1 MPRVVFKCYWWSAR
15 AAIAVLLLITEKGQR
30 WQEGWNKFSFKDG
43 NDSTHE
49 RSRRGW
55 GDGNGERMTL
65 EEGRGRHR
73 AEMKGI
79 HRDCAVY
86 LLIASGDWG
95 SKVANDL
102 IDVKSLR
109 CQTARRY
116 IREMRHWTPYV
127 LRCIKG
133 PKLLY
138 SQPGSQIK

>member
-1 MPRVVFKCYWWSAR
+1 MRVEISF
-15 AAIAVLLLITEKGQR
+15 L
-30 WQEGWNKFSFKDG
+30 FKDG

-49 RSRRGW
+49 RRRRRG
-55 GDGNGERMTL
+55 GDGERMTL
-65 EEGRGRHR
+65 EEGRGQRR
-73 AEMKGI
+73 AEMRGI

-86 LLIASGDWG
+86 LLTAPGDWG

>member
-1 MPRVVFKCYWWSAR
+1 MEMTP
-15 AAIAVLLLITEKGQR
+15 IL
-30 WQEGWNKFSFKDG
+30 
-43 NDSTHE
+43 
-49 RSRRGW
+49 RGGGGGR
-55 GDGNGERMTL
+55 GDGDGEMMTL
-65 EEGRGRHR
+65 EEGRGRRR

-86 LLIASGDWG
+86 LLIAPGDRG

-109 CQTARRY
+109 CQTAKRY

-127 LRCIKG
+127 LRSIKG

>member
-1 MPRVVFKCYWWSAR
+1 MEMTP
-15 AAIAVLLLITEKGQR
+15 LL
-30 WQEGWNKFSFKDG
+30 
-43 NDSTHE
+43 
-49 RSRRGW
+49 RGGGGGR
-55 GDGNGERMTL
+55 GDGDGERMTL

-86 LLIASGDWG
+86 LLIPPGDRG

-109 CQTARRY
+109 CQTAKRY

-127 LRCIKG
+127 LRSIKVQS
-133 PKLLY
+133 Y
-138 SQPGSQIK
+138 FTASQAARLNRDRTDSLRMHRSLTPALAR

>member
-1 MPRVVFKCYWWSAR
+1 MINLSAQER
-15 AAIAVLLLITEKGQR
+15 TDITALLLITERGQR
-30 WQEGWNKFSFKDG
+30 RPRVEISFFLRMEMTPFGDEEGG
-43 NDSTHE
+43 GGCE
-49 RSRRGW
+49 RRW
-55 GDGNGERMTL
+55 KWERMTL
-65 EEGRGRHR
+65 EEGRERHR

-86 LLIASGDWG
+86 LLIARGDCG

-116 IREMRHWTPYV
+116 IREMRHWTPHV

>member
-1 MPRVVFKCYWWSAR
+1 MEMTP
-15 AAIAVLLLITEKGQR
+15 LM
-30 WQEGWNKFSFKDG
+30 
-43 NDSTHE
+43 
-49 RSRRGW
+49 RGGVGG
-55 GDGNGERMTL
+55 GDGERMTL
-65 EEGRGRHR
+65 EEGRGQRR
-73 AEMKGI
+73 AEMRGI

-86 LLIASGDWG
+86 LLIAPGDWG

-109 CQTARRY
+109 CQMARRY